1 MFVRTGTVHCNTP
14 AQVAPDAA
22 AASSSSAAAA
32 SQLELLRA
40 VSYVCMVPRTFADA
54 ETLHNRVQAWEARA
68 GSSHWPQFL
77 APTQDEKTRSL
88 LDAPAEVQRLVGA
101 GAEPGP
107 EPEPEPAP
115 KR

>member
-14 AQVAPDAA
+14 AQLAPDAA
-22 AASSSSAAAA
+22 TTPA

-88 LDAPAEVQRLVGA
+88 ADAPAEVQRLVGA

-107 EPEPEPAP
+107 EPEPEPEPEPAP

>member
-1 MFVRTGTVHCNTP
+1 MVVRTGTVHCNTP
-14 AQVAPDAA
+14 AQVAPD
-22 AASSSSAAAA
+22 AAAA

-88 LDAPAEVQRLVGA
+88 PDAPSEVQRLVGA
-101 GAEPGP
+101 EP
-107 EPEPEPAP
+107 EPEPEPELEQ
-115 KR
+115 